1 MSKQIEFFFDF
12 GSPTTYLAWTQLP
25 RIAAAHG
32 ASIAWRPMLLGGVF
46 KATGNH
52 SPIEVPAKG
61 RYTLHDLARY
71 AKRYGV
77 PLAFNPAFPIN
88 TLTLMRGAQGYL
100 GGEGFHPYLKAVFEA
115 LWVRQQNLGKPEV
128 VAQVLAEA
136 GFDPDEFLRLV
147 GDEQVKE
154 GLKATTEEAVASSSA
169 TSCSSARIASI
180 SSPRPSPADLPFP
193 AASRSGPP
201 PCAIRAPLSR
211 LRPARTVVPGHS
223 SRPPI
228 AACQADFFAYRLNWS
243 DR

>member
-1 MSKQIEFFFDF
+1 
-12 GSPTTYLAWTQLP
+12 
-25 RIAAAHG
+25 
-32 ASIAWRPMLLGGVF
+32 MLLGGVF

-136 GFDPDEFLRLV
+136 GFDPMSSSAWL
-147 GDEQVKE
+147 
-154 GLKATTEEAVASSSA
+154 ATSRSRRGSRRPPKRRCGAASSARPASSSA

-180 SSPRPSPADLPFP
+180 SSPRPLPADLPFP

-201 PCAIRAPLSR
+201 PCAIRAPFSR
-211 LRPARTVVPGHS
+211 LRPARAAVPGHS